1 MIRQLSLICALA
13 LAASTPAWANPM
25 TSNVMRLRQVPGHTH
40 VQVTFGVDTQVETLH
55 EPLEI
60 KRDGQLLS
68 ATWKPYASFT
78 ANTGSG
84 LTNLDSTQFCDCDV
98 KAGSHT
104 YALKLKRIINGKEQ
118 IFTRSAKITVNKNTG
133 PQKDLG
139 AMDAR
144 VLDGEV
150 LPWNIPEPSK
160 IQGLNCAKIC
170 SGGVVVKDGGGGSL
184 DGGTGGGEPGIERGC
199 SYGGTGAAGLP
210 GIMLILAL
218 LGLCQI
224 RPKRS

>member
-1 MIRQLSLICALA
+1 MIRQLSLICALT
-13 LAASTPAWANPM
+13 LVVSTPAWANPI
-25 TSNVMRLRQVPGHTH
+25 TSNVMRLRQMPGKTH
-40 VQVTFGVDTQVETLH
+40 VQVTFGVDTQVEILH

-60 KRDGQLLS
+60 QRDGQLLPGKW
-68 ATWKPYASFT
+68 TPFASFS

-84 LTNLDSTQFCDCDV
+84 LANLDSTQFCDCDV
-98 KAGSHT
+98 TLGSHT
-104 YALKLKRIINGKEQ
+104 YLLKLKRIINGKEQ

-133 PQKDLG
+133 PKKDMG
-139 AMDAR
+139 MMDAK

-160 IQGLNCAKIC
+160 IQGLDCAKVC
-170 SGGVVVKDGGGGSL
+170 SGSVVDKDGGVVAKDGGT
-184 DGGTGGGEPGIERGC
+184 TGGESGLERGC
-199 SYGGTGAAGLP
+199 SYGGIGAAGLP